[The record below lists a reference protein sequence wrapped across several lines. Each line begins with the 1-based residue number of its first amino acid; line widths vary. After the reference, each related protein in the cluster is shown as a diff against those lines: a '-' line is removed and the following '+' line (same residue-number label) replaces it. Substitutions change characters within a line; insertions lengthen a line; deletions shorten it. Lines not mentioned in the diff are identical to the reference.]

1 MLSAI
6 EPKEN
11 MIRAIFLAIVAVLYF
26 DNAELFAAIQKEIPP
41 PETQAQLVKL
51 WNAAAE
57 NMKLSSSFF
66 AAKAT
71 NGICKVDTEVRPR
84 EFTPRSPQILIVKG
98 SFVAPAPDDSGSV
111 LPKAPRATRYEVDL
125 QLQVRADTLQVLS
138 VLNAA
143 LSHKHYSEKDGMHA
157 PALNQ
162 DAVLKRVG
170 EYLKVFKWDVPP
182 DFKVESVRFNKYHGT
197 WTVTWNRFTEQYPWD
212 EEPGQRMGV
221 EFDQK
226 EGLVGIH
233 NSSCFP
239 APRSLELKVTK
250 EQAIAKAAAYVET
263 AQHIAFVS
271 GYVATG
277 VESCV
282 LRVAA
287 PRYKLQF
294 FGKRISREED
304 IPKETRLC
312 WVVLFKL
319 ENPKTK
325 NNEFQIAFKKP
336 AIYID
341 AATGEL
347 FGFN

>member
-1 MLSAI
+1 MT
-6 EPKEN
+6 
-11 MIRAIFLAIVAVLYF
+11 RAAFLVIVAVLCF
-26 DNAELFAAIQKEIPP
+26 DNTRLLAAIQREKPP
-41 PETQAQLVKL
+41 PETQAKLVEL

-66 AAKAT
+66 AAKTT
-71 NGICKVDTEVRPR
+71 NTICKVDTEVRPR

-98 SFVAPAPDDSGSV
+98 SFVAPVPDDSGSV
-111 LPKAPRATRYEVDL
+111 LPKASRAARYEVDL

-157 PALNQ
+157 SALSQ
-162 DAVLKRVG
+162 DAVLKRAG

-182 DFKVESVRFNKYHGT
+182 NFKVESVRFNKHHGT
-197 WTVTWNRFTEQYPWD
+197 WAVTWNRFANQYPWD
-212 EEPGQRMGV
+212 EEAGQRMGV
-221 EFDQK
+221 EFDQTK
-226 EGLVGIH
+226 GLVCIY
-233 NSSCFP
+233 NCSWFP
-239 APRSLELKVTK
+239 APRNLELKVTK
-250 EQAIAKAAAYVET
+250 EQAIAKAATYVET

-277 VESCV
+277 VESCA

-287 PRYKLQF
+287 PRFKPQF
-294 FGKRISREED
+294 FGKKIALEEN

-325 NNEFQIAFKKP
+325 NNEFQIAFKRP
-336 AIYID
+336 TIYID
-341 AATGEL
+341 AATREL
-347 FGFN
+347 VGFE